1 MGNYLIRN
9 QTPHELVIEGVGM
22 SLKLAPLQR
31 RRVGTSPEQLFGAA
45 ACAARRDHAVDWE
58 LEPVRSKRLLAAAW
72 LAGAGI
78 ASCAAGVIAYLRGSG
93 MLALW
98 LGVGAA
104 AVCAIAGAYIIGR
117 GRTGRCQVN

>member
-31 RRVGTSPEQLFGAA
+31 RRVGASPERVFGTA
-45 ACAARRDHAVDWE
+45 ACAARRDNAVDWE
-58 LEPVRSKRLLAAAW
+58 LEPVRSTRLLAAAW

-78 ASCAAGVIAYLRGSG
+78 AGCAAAGGATRWPATAAGTARASIPLPCGESSGGSCG
-93 MLALW
+93 TSSSRHAR
-98 LGVGAA
+98 A
-104 AVCAIAGAYIIGR
+104 
-117 GRTGRCQVN
+117 